1 MMNGHLE
8 INIENILDRDFY
20 TRDTL
25 VVARE
30 LLGKYLIRKING
42 HTLISKIVEV
52 EAYLGFEDKASHTYA
67 GRRTK
72 RNEVMYGE
80 PGLAYVYFTYGM
92 HNMLN
97 VVTREESIG
106 EAVLIRGVEPISNID
121 IFSNFRFGKEYI
133 NLSPYQRKNIT
144 NGPAKLTKAMAID
157 TSYNGM
163 DMTKSDELYIVH
175 GESDLKIVSSK
186 RIGIDYAEEAIDYL
200 YRFYVEDNSFVS
212 K

>member
-1 MMNGHLE
+1 MNGHLE

-20 TRDTL
+20 KRDTL

-67 GRRTK
+67 GRMTK

-80 PGLAYVYFTYGM
+80 SGLAYVYFTYGM

-121 IFSNFRFGKEYI
+121 IFSDFRFGKEYI
-133 NLSPYQRKNIT
+133 NLSSYQRKNIT

-175 GESDLKIVSSK
+175 GESDLKIVSSR

>member
-20 TRDTL
+20 KRDTL

-80 PGLAYVYFTYGM
+80 SGLAYVYFTYGM

-121 IFSNFRFGKEYI
+121 IFSDFRFGKEYI
-133 NLSPYQRKNIT
+133 NLSSYQRKNIT

-175 GESDLKIVSSK
+175 GESDLKIVSSR